1 MPNPFAKWIN
11 QENIRDIMNIP
22 TDVKAW
28 ELCSDDL
35 EYIVDINATLW
46 IYPILKEKYRILVYS
61 GTTDGA
67 VPTLGTKQWINNLG
81 WKITDPWRPYFVQG
95 QLAGHIERREKN
107 FAFATV
113 HGTGHMAPQWKREE
127 TYTMIFGWL
136 FDREF

>member
-1 MPNPFAKWIN
+1 
-11 QENIRDIMNIP
+11 MNIP
-22 TDVKAW
+22 ADVKAW

-81 WKITDPWRPYFVQG
+81 WKITDPWRPYFV
-95 QLAGHIERREKN
+95 
-107 FAFATV
+107 
-113 HGTGHMAPQWKREE
+113 
-127 TYTMIFGWL
+127 
-136 FDREF
+136 